1 MQRMRD
7 ADRDFPYVQAI
18 DLGAFTVEV
27 LAAYSFTTH
36 IAAEERGFSVHPSSL
51 TQAQSSALRVP
62 PITGRSSLR
71 KR

>member
-27 LAAYSFTTH
+27 LAAYSLTTH
-36 IAAEERGFSVHPSSL
+36 IAAEERG
-51 TQAQSSALRVP
+51 SAFIR
-62 PITGRSSLR
+62 RR
-71 KR
+71 